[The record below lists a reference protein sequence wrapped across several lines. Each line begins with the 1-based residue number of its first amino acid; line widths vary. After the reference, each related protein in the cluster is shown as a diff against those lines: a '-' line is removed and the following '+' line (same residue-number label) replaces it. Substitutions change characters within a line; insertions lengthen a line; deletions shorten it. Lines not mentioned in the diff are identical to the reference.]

1 MNANVNMHQTGRTI
15 VEIPNKIVTSND
27 LVTGSKLPTKRRM
40 GVINASID
48 AEWGIQ
54 VRTCKFQNRILKR
67 RAYIPILIPAPKFPS
82 A

>member
-1 MNANVNMHQTGRTI
+1 MNASVNMHQTGRTI
-15 VEIPNKIVTSND
+15 VEIPNKIITSND

-40 GVINASID
+40 GVIDASID
-48 AEWGIQ
+48 AEWGSQ
-54 VRTCKFQNRILKR
+54 VGTYKFQNRIIKR